1 VATVATTMQQGTAGA
16 DKRST
21 IAFRALVLFSLFY
34 YARPEDVITP
44 LRFVHISLISGI
56 ICIIGLIAGLSRRR
70 KMKFPIAMT
79 FLLLLFLQM
88 IISIP
93 FAIGWRMQAFEMV
106 FSSFAK
112 GVVVAVLICML
123 VDTLPQVR
131 RLLFVQAAA
140 VGFMALS
147 SLGQHHT
154 AAGRLIG
161 AAGGIF
167 ENSNDLAINVAVN
180 LPLCFAFFLL
190 ARGARKAAWGIP
202 LAGMLAVVLLTYS
215 RSGFL
220 SLAMAGVVCL
230 WEFAVKG
237 RRYHLILLAVTAL
250 ILMGAFAPAHYFTRL
265 QSIYAGRIKGAAD
278 RGSEEGRKEL
288 FETSVQLM
296 VQHPL
301 LGVGPGNFPIVTG
314 KWLVAHN
321 TYSEMGAEVG
331 IPALILFLLVLGA
344 GINNLFVAQRSA
356 LFKKSLEFR
365 VYTGGVM
372 ASMAAYML
380 GAVFADTAYN
390 LFPYFLVAYTCALRQ
405 IAEHPEATLAA
416 IAPLKPA
423 TPAILKKSAYA
434 ERATAD
440 LVHGPRR

>member
-1 VATVATTMQQGTAGA
+1 MQPGTAKA

-34 YARPEDVITP
+34 YARPEDVISP
-44 LRFVHISLISGI
+44 LRFVHISMISGI
-56 ICIIGLIAGLSRRR
+56 VCVIGLIAGLGRRR
-70 KMKFPIAMT
+70 KMKFPLALT

-93 FAIGWRMQAFEMV
+93 FAMGWRMQAFQMV

-112 GVVVAVLICML
+112 GVVVAVLITLL
-123 VDTLPQVR
+123 VETLPQLR

-140 VGFMALS
+140 VSFMTLS
-147 SLGQHHT
+147 SLAQHHT
-154 AAGRLIG
+154 SSGRLIG

-180 LPLCFAFFLL
+180 LPLCFAFLL
-190 ARGARKAAWGIP
+190 GARGGLRKAIWAIP
-202 LAGMLAVVLLTYS
+202 VAGMLGVVLLTYS

-220 SLAMAGVVCL
+220 ALMMAGIVCL
-230 WEFAVKG
+230 WEFGVKG
-237 RRYHLILLAVTAL
+237 RRYHLILVAVAAVV
-250 ILMGAFAPAHYFTRL
+250 LMMAFAPEHYFTRIE
-265 QSIYAGRIKGAAD
+265 SIYAGRIQGSGD

-288 FETSVQLM
+288 FELSMQLM
-296 VQHPL
+296 AEHPL

-331 IPALILFLLVLGA
+331 VPALVLFLLVLGA
-344 GINNLFVAQRSA
+344 GINNLFVAQKSA
-356 LFKKSLEFR
+356 LFKADAEFR
-365 VYTGGVM
+365 IFTGALM

-380 GAVFADTAYN
+380 GAFFADTAYN
-390 LFPYFLVAYTCALRQ
+390 LFPYFLVAYTCGLRQ
-405 IAEHPEATLAA
+405 IAEHPQATLT
-416 IAPLKPA
+416 PSVQQKPVS
-423 TPAILKKSAYA
+423 PPVIEGAYA
-434 ERATAD
+434 HRATRE
-440 LVHGPRR
+440 LVPGPRG

>member
-1 VATVATTMQQGTAGA
+1 MQQGTAGA

-112 GVVVAVLICML
+112 GVVVAVLICLL
-123 VDTLPQVR
+123 VDTLPQLR

-202 LAGMLAVVLLTYS
+202 LAGMLAVVL
-215 RSGFL
+215 
-220 SLAMAGVVCL
+220 
-230 WEFAVKG
+230 
-237 RRYHLILLAVTAL
+237 
-250 ILMGAFAPAHYFTRL
+250 
-265 QSIYAGRIKGAAD
+265 
-278 RGSEEGRKEL
+278 
-288 FETSVQLM
+288 
-296 VQHPL
+296 
-301 LGVGPGNFPIVTG
+301 
-314 KWLVAHN
+314 
-321 TYSEMGAEVG
+321 
-331 IPALILFLLVLGA
+331 
-344 GINNLFVAQRSA
+344 
-356 LFKKSLEFR
+356 
-365 VYTGGVM
+365 
-372 ASMAAYML
+372 
-380 GAVFADTAYN
+380 
-390 LFPYFLVAYTCALRQ
+390 
-405 IAEHPEATLAA
+405 
-416 IAPLKPA
+416 
-423 TPAILKKSAYA
+423 
-434 ERATAD
+434 
-440 LVHGPRR
+440 

>member
-1 VATVATTMQQGTAGA
+1 MEQQGAARA

-44 LRFVHISLISGI
+44 LRFVHISMISGI
-56 ICIIGLIAGLSRRR
+56 ICVFGLIAGLGRRR
-70 KMKFPIAMT
+70 KMKFPLALT
-79 FLLLLFLQM
+79 FLLLLFVQM

-93 FAIGWRMQAFEMV
+93 FAMGWRMQAFQMV

-112 GVVVAVLICML
+112 GVVVAVLIALL
-123 VDTLPQVR
+123 VETLPQLR
-131 RLLFVQAAA
+131 RLLFVQAAS

-147 SLGQHHT
+147 SLAMHHT
-154 AAGRLIG
+154 ASGRLTG

-167 ENSNDLAINVAVN
+167 ENSNDLAINIAVN
-180 LPLCFAFFLL
+180 LPLCFAFLL
-190 ARGARKAAWGIP
+190 GARGGVRKENWAIP
-202 LAGMLAVVLLTYS
+202 VAGMLGVVLLTYS

-220 SLAMAGVVCL
+220 ALMMAGIVCL
-230 WEFAVKG
+230 WEFGIKG
-237 RRYHLILLAVTAL
+237 RKFHLIAVAVAAL
-250 ILMGAFAPAHYFTRL
+250 VLMMAFAPAHYFTRL
-265 QSIYAGRIKGAAD
+265 ESIYAGRIKGAAD

-288 FETSVQLM
+288 FQLSMSLM

-314 KWLVAHN
+314 RWLVAHN

-331 IPALILFLLVLGA
+331 VPALVLFLLVLGA

-356 LFKKSLEFR
+356 LFKVDPEFR
-365 VYTGGVM
+365 IFTGGLM

-416 IAPLKPA
+416 SVPAKP
-423 TPAILKKSAYA
+423 PSAGVIPRVYA
-434 ERATAD
+434 DLATAD
-440 LVHGPRR
+440 LVHGLRG